1 MNSVTK
7 QQVIEIF
14 HALDIVPGDGLL
26 VHSALQ
32 FLGLP
37 QGGEGMY
44 LEALQSVIGS
54 QGTIAV
60 PTFNFAFAKGEDYD
74 PLTTPSVGMG
84 AYSEYV
90 RQRPEALRTTHPMQ
104 SLAVIGAHA
113 QDLAGRDTPSA
124 FDDRSAFAR
133 MLELDYKL
141 VLLGA
146 DIEASSIAH
155 YSELRAEVPYR
166 YWKDFTGR
174 ILLNNNWETCT
185 YRMFVRDLEINP
197 LLTGVPVQALLESKG
212 QWTSEP
218 LNYGFISVC
227 SMRDFVAT
235 TDEILA
241 KDIWSLVTNQP
252 ADQYIS
258 KSG

>member
-1 MNSVTK
+1 MNSVSK
-7 QQVIEIF
+7 EQVIEILNTLGI
-14 HALDIVPGDGLL
+14 AAGDGLL

-32 FLGLP
+32 FLGRP
-37 QGGEGMY
+37 HSGEGMY
-44 LEALQSVIGS
+44 LEALQSVIGP

-60 PTFNFAFAKGEDYD
+60 PTFNFAFTKGEDYD
-74 PLTTPSVGMG
+74 PLTAPSVGMG
-84 AYSEYV
+84 AFSEYV
-90 RQRPEALRTTHPMQ
+90 RQLPEALRTTHPMQ
-104 SLAVIGAHA
+104 SRAGIGAPA
-113 QDLAGRDTPSA
+113 QQMAGRDTPSA
-124 FDDRSAFAR
+124 FDDGSAFVR
-133 MLELDYKL
+133 MLELDFKL
-141 VLLGA
+141 LLLGA

-174 ILLNNNWETCT
+174 ILLNNDWETCT
-185 YRMFVRDLEINP
+185 YRMFVRDLKIDP
-197 LLTGVPVQALLESKG
+197 LLTGVPVQALLEIKG
-212 QWTSEP
+212 QWTSQP
-218 LNYGFISVC
+218 LTYGFISVC

-241 KDIWSLVTNQP
+241 MDVWSLVTNQP